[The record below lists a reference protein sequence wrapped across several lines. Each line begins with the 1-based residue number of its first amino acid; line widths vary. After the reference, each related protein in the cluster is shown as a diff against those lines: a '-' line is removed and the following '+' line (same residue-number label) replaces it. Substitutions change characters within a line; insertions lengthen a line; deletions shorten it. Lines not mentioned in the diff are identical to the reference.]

1 LRGEVEAEGSYA
13 ASLLKQPLSRL
24 CKSELRSSQP
34 HKSGARE
41 KKAAFLAAV
50 EKVKDQRNPFCV
62 MAGLVPAIHVFGSSR
77 FGRKGRKK
85 DVDARASPGMTNFD
99 TVF

>member
-1 LRGEVEAEGSYA
+1 
-13 ASLLKQPLSRL
+13 
-24 CKSELRSSQP
+24 
-34 HKSGARE
+34 
-41 KKAAFLAAV
+41 
-50 EKVKDQRNPFCV
+50 